1 MKRVLHVAAC
11 LERGGTESYIMNVV
25 RFADSQQ
32 FAFSLYTFDTPA
44 PQLADELAALGVRVY
59 VGRRPAIRHIVG
71 FISNLTR
78 HLIKYGPYDAVHSHA
93 DAANAWVILQRSWRV
108 CQFG

>member
-1 MKRVLHVAAC
+1 MWFDLLIH
-11 LERGGTESYIMNVV
+11 SN
-25 RFADSQQ
+25 SS
-32 FAFSLYTFDTPA
+32 FSLYTFDTPA